1 MAEMKYVQM
10 TINDWLE
17 LKGQLEAELRGA
29 AAGFVR
35 IGFLLR
41 KIEETKGYEND
52 GSKSLAEWARD
63 NYGLSA
69 TAVSRFMA
77 INRKYSIDGYSERLK
92 PEYIQYGSA
101 KLSEMLALPDSD
113 LEMVSPE
120 MKREDIREIKKFNRE
135 AGAIA
140 PAQKEPPAIEEFDE
154 KADSAIAENTV
165 PEAAD
170 EPARQTSQAEEL
182 PNVLPEHKWVIEFFR
197 ENKEIMNDLYSSKA
211 YEEGNTEGMKEIVN
225 PAGARTFRHK
235 MTMVSMMESRIMVKV
250 SVKSPAPMSWA
261 GFFQIAA
268 EAFEGKID
276 GKNTYKN
283 VFGEEENP
291 KTAAEKPKTVKTAS
305 EPKKAEPAAG
315 GQKAEQDE
323 QITKENEQIPE
334 RNEQTPQETNKKSP
348 ELSKEEI
355 APAQKEPPAIDNSNE
370 KSDSAIA
377 ENTLPE
383 EPEQVEVD
391 EILPAPI
398 EPDPMRDLKDRF
410 TAEMNSLKIMLDCDN
425 FTGMAQTI
433 ERLEHLRIKM
443 VGLAA
448 TAE

>member
-1 MAEMKYVQM
+1 MEGKYVQM
-10 TINDWLE
+10 TLNDWLA

-52 GSKSLAEWARD
+52 GSKNLAEWAKD

-92 PEYIQYGSA
+92 PEYIEYGSA
-101 KLSEMLALPDSD
+101 KLSEMLALPDAD

-120 MKREDIREIKKFNRE
+120 MKREDIREIKKFNKE
-135 AGAIA
+135 VA
-140 PAQKEPPAIEEFDE
+140 KEEPPAIEQVDVKTET
-154 KADSAIAENTV
+154 AIAE
-165 PEAAD
+165 EAHE
-170 EPARQTSQAEEL
+170 EPPAEQSTEQL
-182 PNVLPEHKWVIEFFR
+182 PNMLPEHKWIFEFFR

-211 YEEGNTEGMKEIVN
+211 YEEGNTDGMKEIVN

-235 MTMVSMMESRIMVKV
+235 MTMVSMMEARIMVKV
-250 SVKSPAPMSWA
+250 FPKSPAPMSWA

-268 EAFEGKID
+268 DIFEGKID
-276 GKNTYKN
+276 GANTYGN
-283 VFGEEENP
+283 VFGEDEHTKNAAEAAKNP
-291 KTAAEKPKTVKTAS
+291 KNAAEPR
-305 EPKKAEPAAG
+305 KAEPAAG
-315 GQKAEQDE
+315 VQKAE
-323 QITKENEQIPE
+323 KNEHIPE
-334 RNEQTPQETNKKSP
+334 KNEHITTEMSKKDP
-348 ELSKEEI
+348 EASAEKI
-355 APAQKEPPAIDNSNE
+355 APAQKEPSAIEDVNV
-370 KSDSAIA
+370 KTDPAIA
-377 ENTLPE
+377 ENAAPDTNE
-383 EPEQVEVD
+383 EPEQVEID
-391 EILPAPI
+391 EILPPPV

-443 VGLAA
+443 VGLDAA
-448 TAE
+448 AE